1 MIIPNGAQYSDP
13 TVRQKPSPRIWCRP
27 LIPLIPPSII
37 CHNVLV
43 VILITERPAPA
54 GTPDNGQGYPW
65 KVKSVKQQ
73 TKTLTEMVAQI
84 DDWLRAQNGSGNQDQ
99 YAGILRTLLKLA
111 QDNAGRG
118 DLKILNRSLQE
129 LRHAFRIFAP
139 YRNTRKVTIFGSA
152 RVQESDPY
160 YHLARSVG
168 QALAQAGFMVITGA
182 GPGVMQAGHEG
193 AGRDK
198 SFGVNI
204 RLPSA
209 QDANSFIR
217 DDPKLMNFHF
227 FFTRKLMFVKEAD
240 AVMIFPGGFGT
251 QDELFEA
258 ITLAQ
263 TGKSRL
269 TPIILMD
276 LPDGTY
282 WSRWQEFLRDDVMSR
297 GYISERETGLFTI
310 LTSADA
316 AVEEIA
322 RFYRNFHSYRFV
334 KQNLVIR
341 LNHAPTPALIDR
353 LSRDFADIL
362 TDGKVRQTES
372 LAEEADDPDAL
383 PLPRLLMRF
392 NRPDFARLRRMIDVI
407 NDAEL
412 SEPEDE
418 SKTPRKLLAVEPAP
432 TD

>member
-1 MIIPNGAQYSDP
+1 MIPNNGG
-13 TVRQKPSPRIWCRP
+13 
-27 LIPLIPPSII
+27 
-37 CHNVLV
+37 
-43 VILITERPAPA
+43 PAYA
-54 GTPDNGQGYPW
+54 GNTDNGQGRPW
-65 KVKSVKQQ
+65 KVKALKQE

-84 DDWLRAQNGSGNQDQ
+84 DDWLRGQEGATNQDQ
-99 YAGILRTLLKLA
+99 YAGILRTVLKLA
-111 QDNAGRG
+111 QDNADRG

-160 YHLARSVG
+160 YHLARNVG

-182 GPGVMQAGHEG
+182 GPGIMQGGHEG
-193 AGRDK
+193 AGSEK

-209 QDANSFIR
+209 QDANPFIR

-240 AVMIFPGGFGT
+240 AVVIFPGGFGT

-269 TPIILMD
+269 TPIILVD

-282 WSRWQEFLRDDVMSR
+282 WSRWREFLRDDVMSR
-297 GYISERETGLFTI
+297 GYISERETGLFRI
-310 LTSADA
+310 LTSAE
-316 AVEEIA
+316 AVVDEIA
-322 RFYRNFHSYRFV
+322 HFYRNFHSYRFV
-334 KQNLVIR
+334 RRDLVIR
-341 LNHAPTPALIDR
+341 LNHAPTTALIDR
-353 LSRDFADIL
+353 LNSDFADIL
-362 TDGKVRQTES
+362 SDGKVRETEP
-372 LAEEADDPDAL
+372 LPEETDYPDTL

-392 NRPDFARLRRMIDVI
+392 NREDHSRLRRMIDVI
-407 NDAEL
+407 NDAVLAAPADEVKP
-412 SEPEDE
+412 SEKP
-418 SKTPRKLLAVEPAP
+418 LAAEPLP
-432 TD
+432 KE